1 MKKFISAILSI
12 AMALSCVTISVHAEV
27 TSTAGYTINADTK
40 IISGVKPLTKVSAFE
55 STFSGA
61 TVNVV
66 NVDGSAMDDNAYATE
81 NVFVNIDG
89 ELYSINMKYGYAPI
103 QNTGA
108 ALQDGTSLYN
118 IVANQINNNSIATS
132 GLTRLES
139 HPTFDYG
146 TGTNDTK
153 APANTADQTV
163 KATKETRI
171 GEPVYVIENDSNNY
185 AYLRS
190 HFYDSSNYSTT
201 LNSMRDTWG
210 SQTSPIVTSFEF
222 EADKLGNISFFHNTP
237 IRDGSGTMKKGDID
251 ITSMIYGAE
260 APYAPLSISF
270 LEDGSVK
277 LGGIYGNT
285 YKSQRTPGQS
295 VDFEWEAGK
304 KYNVSFVMRL
314 ERKKREGYVYGVY
327 INGTKVFPY
336 TGAPGHSDGRVAMQA
351 DGSYLIKTKDS
362 STTHGGDISSM
373 LVGTAPATPGENLK
387 VYLSDFKAYPLAAL
401 ADFNAAIT
409 NADISLTNATD
420 VTVIEN
426 DTVKMPSIEALT
438 TDTVATFKAKYTD
451 KAYAIGVYNADG
463 TLAAETAN
471 LATGM
476 TVKIASQDGLQ
487 GKTYNMT
494 ATTPLNTTAPESTV
508 YTVDTAAKTISNVP
522 LFTTV
527 GTFLGNFVNGSIMQ
541 VVNIDGSAMA
551 NDAYATEHVSLKA
564 PNGDLYKINVKYVYS
579 PIQTD
584 GASLSDNASLYNF
597 AANTINGSDTTAG
610 GFAKVHSYA
619 KIGYGSG
626 NAGPANTA
634 DQTVKGTKKT
644 ENGETVYVMENDS
657 NNYAYLKS
665 HFAPSGSTQ
674 PTALT
679 NAFAAQAT
687 GGNIWNVNTPIVT
700 TVEFEADKYGNISL
714 FNNSGVRDK
723 TQSGTPITKPDSSM
737 ESLFGSAELPYVA
750 NSVHFLEDGSVQLG
764 GIYTNWSVSNR
775 TPKYTTSYKWEPGKK
790 YTVSVVQT
798 LPAGT
803 RYGTLQGVYVNGTK
817 IFPYDGAE
825 KHAEN
830 RVGYVDGVFKLTTK
844 GDTTVYGGGLS
855 SIMIGTAP
863 KTAGENLTV
872 SVSDVKV
879 YTTSAY
885 KPAKDAE
892 ITIASNDG
900 AILVD
905 NGKAVINAMKAVD
918 VSDFTSDAK
927 LKLENGYLKAV
938 SADGLVMKTYKIVQE
953 DIRTQFLNGENGP
966 AITDLAVA
974 GNSVCFMAD
983 VQDAS
988 LLNGVTPM
996 VILAAYDK
1004 DTFKLLNTVIATGTA
1019 FTDEITR
1026 YKGVLDISEYNKSN
1040 IVLRGFVWDGF
1051 TNMNP
1056 LTSVSELK

>member
-12 AMALSCVTISVHAEV
+12 AMVLSCVSISVHAEV
-27 TSTAGYTINADTK
+27 TSSAYTIDTASK
-40 IISGVKPLTKVSAFE
+40 KISGVAPLTKVGAFE

-66 NVDGSAMDDNAYATE
+66 NVDGTSMADDAYATE
-81 NVFVNIDG
+81 NVFASVDGVLYKIDVN
-89 ELYSINMKYGYAPI
+89 YGYAPI
-103 QNTGA
+103 KTTGLA
-108 ALQDGTSLYN
+108 DGTSLYN
-118 IVANQINNNSIATS
+118 IAANAINSNSLATAGMS
-132 GLTRLES
+132 SLG
-139 HPTFDYG
+139 TFAKFGYG
-146 TGTNDTK
+146 SDNASPG
-153 APANTADQTV
+153 NTATQTV
-163 KATKETRI
+163 KGTKETKN
-171 GEPVYVIENDSNNY
+171 GEAVYVIENDSNKY

-190 HFYDSSNYSTT
+190 HYSGSTSSSTALHT
-201 LNSMRDTWG
+201 ITDRKRAIT
-210 SQTSPIVTSFEF
+210 TFEF
-222 EADKLGNISFFHNTP
+222 KADKLGNISLIHNFSLRANSSGNQSMKRGDAV
-237 IRDGSGTMKKGDID
+237 IDVYLGSADFK
-251 ITSMIYGAE
+251 
-260 APYAPLSISF
+260 YAPTSVHF
-270 LEDGSVK
+270 LEDGTVW
-277 LGGIYGNT
+277 LGGTHIDGYGKTVRAPAQETT
-285 YKSQRTPGQS
+285 YK
-295 VDFEWEAGK
+295 WEAGK
-304 KYNVSFVMRL
+304 KYNVAVVQKYGYAYRDGHV
-314 ERKKREGYVYGVY
+314 EGVYVNGTKIFPNAKTLNGSNVALDTNGTYKITTKEDSTRFGGGISSIFLGTAPKTPDENLTVEFSDIKVYGVE
-327 INGTKVFPY
+327 T
-336 TGAPGHSDGRVAMQA
+336 
-351 DGSYLIKTKDS
+351 
-362 STTHGGDISSM
+362 STAFD
-373 LVGTAPATPGENLK
+373 
-387 VYLSDFKAYPLAAL
+387 
-401 ADFNAAIT
+401 AAIT
-409 NADISLTNATD
+409 NEDISLTNVAD
-420 VTVIEN
+420 VTVTESN
-426 DTVKMPSIEALT
+426 VSIDALT
-438 TDTVATFKAKYTD
+438 TDTVATFKAKYAD
-451 KAYAIGVYNADG
+451 KAYAVGVYNADG
-463 TLAAETAN
+463 TLADSSAN

-508 YTVDTAAKTISNVP
+508 YTVDTEAKTISNVP

-527 GTFLGNFVNGSIMQ
+527 EAFLGNFENGSIMQ
-541 VVNIDGSAMA
+541 VVNIDGSEMA
-551 NDAYATEHVSLKA
+551 NDAYATEYVSLKA

-610 GFAKVHSYA
+610 GFAKVHSYN
-619 KIGYGSG
+619 KIGYGEG
-626 NAGPANTA
+626 NGPANTA

-665 HFAPSGSTQ
+665 HFAPTGSTQ

-687 GGNIWNVNTPIVT
+687 GGSIWNVNTPIVT

-714 FNNSGVRDK
+714 FNNSGVRDETK
-723 TQSGTPITKPDSSM
+723 SGTPITKPDSSM
-737 ESLFGSAELPYVA
+737 EGLINGAELPYAA
-750 NSVHFLEDGSVQLG
+750 NSVHFLEDGSVRLG
-764 GIYTNWSVSNR
+764 GIYTDWYTSYR
-775 TPKYTTSYKWEPGKK
+775 TPKYTTSYEWEPGKK
-790 YTVSVVQT
+790 YTVSIVQK
-798 LPAGT
+798 LPTGS
-803 RYGTLQGVYVNGTK
+803 RYGTLEGVYVNGTK

-825 KHAEN
+825 KHDGN

-844 GDTTVYGGGLS
+844 GESTVYGGGLS

-885 KPAKDAE
+885 KPAKDEE
-892 ITIASNDG
+892 ITISSADAKILIDND
-900 AILVD
+900 
-905 NGKAVINAMKAVD
+905 KAVISTMKAVD
-918 VSDFTSDAK
+918 ETDFTSTAK

-966 AITDLAVA
+966 AITDLAAA

-983 VQDAS
+983 VEDAS

-996 VILAAYDK
+996 VILGAYDK
-1004 DTFKLLNTVIATGTA
+1004 DTFKLLNCVIATGTA
-1019 FTDEITR
+1019 FTNEITR
-1026 YKGVLDISEYNKSN
+1026 YKGVLDISGYNKSN